1 MNSYELNKIGGAV
14 LLAVLVFVGIGMI
27 AGMVNPVPHV
37 AVGYV
42 VPGVEVHH
50 DVEVAENAAPVAVP
64 FSLYLAQGSAETGA
78 RVFNKCKQCHTIDA
92 GGRNGTGPNLHNIVG
107 ADLGHLDSFNY
118 SSAVREKGGVWDY
131 DALNAWIE
139 NPRAY
144 IPKNKMAYAGIRDAQ
159 ERAHLI
165 LFLRENTDNPPALP
179 VAEAPA
185 APEAEHHEDEAAP
198 AHEPEAAPEEAA
210 PVEAE
215 HPAG

>member
-1 MNSYELNKIGGAV
+1 MNSYELNKIGGA
-14 LLAVLVFVGIGMI
+14 LILAVLIFVGIGLI
-27 AGMVNPVPHV
+27 AGMVNPVPDD

-50 DVEVAENAAPVAVP
+50 ESVEEEAAPVVVP
-64 FSLYLAQGSAETGA
+64 FSTYLAQGSAETGA

-107 ADLGHLDSFNY
+107 ADLGHLDAYNY
-118 SSAVREKGGVWDY
+118 SSALLEKGGVWDY

-139 NPRAY
+139 NPRDY
-144 IPKNKMAYAGIRDAQ
+144 IKRNKMAYGGMRDPQ

-179 VAEAPA
+179 GAAAPA
-185 APEAEHHEDEAAP
+185 APEAEILEDEAAS
-198 AHEPEAAPEEAA
+198 EGESEAVPEETS
-210 PVEAE
+210 PVESE
-215 HPAG
+215 NPAG